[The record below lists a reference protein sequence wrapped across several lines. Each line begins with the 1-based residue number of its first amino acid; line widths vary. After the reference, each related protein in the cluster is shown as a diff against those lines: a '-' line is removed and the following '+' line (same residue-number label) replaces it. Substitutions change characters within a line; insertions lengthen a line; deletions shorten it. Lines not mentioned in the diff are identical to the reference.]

1 MIHYLLLIIHFFLSS
16 YLVISIFPI
25 LLSAYR
31 RVGIVHVLTVKLNNS
46 LRFSTK
52 TEIVLFLLV
61 IFIEDGLLL
70 VPAGLL
76 SRLEM
81 CDDHARQHHNN
92 QN

>member
-1 MIHYLLLIIHFFLSS
+1 MFFLIILSCDFHFSDSVVQLTVGQVHAYVY
-16 YLVISIFPI
+16 YL
-25 LLSAYR
+25 
-31 RVGIVHVLTVKLNNS
+31 LTVKLNNS

>member
-1 MIHYLLLIIHFFLSS
+1 M
-16 YLVISIFPI
+16 
-25 LLSAYR
+25 
-31 RVGIVHVLTVKLNNS
+31 KLNNS

-52 TEIVLFLLV
+52 TEIALFLLV

-81 CDDHARQHHNN
+81 SV
-92 QN
+92 